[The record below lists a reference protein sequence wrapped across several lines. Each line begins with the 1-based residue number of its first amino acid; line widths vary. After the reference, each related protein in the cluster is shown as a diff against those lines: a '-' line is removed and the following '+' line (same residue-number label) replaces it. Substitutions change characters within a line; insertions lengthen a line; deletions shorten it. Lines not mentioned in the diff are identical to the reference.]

1 MSFLTGKTYRI
12 IIQGCRTN
20 QYEGEA
26 IASALERA
34 GAVRCEEAPDI
45 TVVVTC
51 TITAVADSKC
61 RKIIRRAKRE
71 NEKTAIVVCG
81 CYVQKMAE
89 EERRGLG
96 IDIAVGNRLK
106 YKIPGLLKEWFETG
120 GGSPS
125 AELDDNITSARS
137 WDKLE
142 LDHPRLR
149 TRAFLK
155 IQDGCSHYC
164 SYCIVPFVRGNP
176 VSRDAGEVM
185 DEVLRVAG
193 SGCPEI
199 VLTGIHIG
207 LYQGLGELVKRI
219 DATPGIRRVR
229 FGSVEPFAIDEKLLE
244 ALASSN
250 TFCPHLHLP
259 LQSGDSGVLE
269 KMRRGYTPAEFAAI
283 MDRARKKLGGDLH
296 VSTDLMVGFP
306 GEDEKA
312 FSNSLKFVEEM
323 GFGKIHV
330 FPYSPR
336 QGTDAA
342 KLPRPSAE
350 EVRERAKRAQLVAEK
365 LHERYASRW
374 IGKNVTV
381 LVEESRAGIIKG
393 LTPHFVRVLARSQAR
408 QGEDACIMPERYT
421 KESLYSKMLAGDSDM
436 ADSSGDF
443 NDFL

>member
-26 IASALERA
+26 IASALEKA

-89 EERRGLG
+89 AERRGLG

-106 YKIPGLLKEWFETG
+106 YRIPRLLQEWFETG
-120 GGSPS
+120 GVSPS
-125 AELDDNITSARS
+125 VELDGNITSARA

-185 DEVLRVAG
+185 DEVLRIAG

-207 LYQGLGELVKRI
+207 LYQDLGELVKRI
-219 DATPGIRRVR
+219 GAIPGIRRIR
-229 FGSVEPFAIDEKLLE
+229 FGSVEPFAIDEKLLD

-269 KMRRGYTPAEFAAI
+269 KMRRGYTPGEFAVI

-342 KLPRPSAE
+342 KLTRPPAE
-350 EVRERAKRAQLVAEK
+350 EVRERAKRAQLVAEE
-365 LHERYASRW
+365 LHEKYAARW
-374 IGKNVTV
+374 IGKNVSV
-381 LVEESRAGIIKG
+381 LVEESRAGIIRG
-393 LTPHFVRVLARSQAR
+393 LTPHFVRVVARSQAR

-421 KESLYSKMLAGDSDM
+421 KESLYSKMLVEDNDLAG
-436 ADSSGDF
+436 SSGDF
-443 NDFL
+443 NDFV